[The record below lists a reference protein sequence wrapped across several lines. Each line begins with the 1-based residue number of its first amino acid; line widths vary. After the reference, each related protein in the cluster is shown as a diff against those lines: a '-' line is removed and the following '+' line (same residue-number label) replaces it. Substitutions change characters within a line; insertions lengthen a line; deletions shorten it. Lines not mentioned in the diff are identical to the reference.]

1 MTITK
6 WNPFFP
12 DVVKDRFNRLLGR
25 DDFWRLDE
33 PAVGNWAPA
42 VDVVENDNALTIK
55 AELPGFDAKDVAITV
70 ENNVLT
76 LKGERRF
83 EDEVKKEHYH
93 RLERAYGTF
102 ARGFTL
108 PGNVDADNI
117 KAEFKNGLLIVTLPK
132 KASFKGK
139 AIEVKAA

>member
-6 WNPFFP
+6 WNPFIP
-12 DVVKDRFNRLLGR
+12 EIEKDRFNWLFGR
-25 DDFWRLDE
+25 DDFWTLDG
-33 PAVGNWAPA
+33 PAAGNWAPA
-42 VDVVENDNALTIK
+42 VDVVENDNAITIK
-55 AELPGFDAKDVAITV
+55 AELPGVEPKDVEITV

-102 ARGFTL
+102 ARRFTL
-108 PGNVDADNI
+108 AENVDTEHI
-117 KAEFKNGLLIVTLPK
+117 KAEFKNGMLILTLPK
-132 KASFKGK
+132 KAGFKRK

>member
-1 MTITK
+1 MTK

-12 DVVKDRFNRLLGR
+12 DVVKDRFDWLLGR
-25 DDFWRLDE
+25 DAPWRLDG
-33 PAVGNWAPA
+33 PAGNWAPT
-42 VDVVENDNALTIK
+42 VDVVEGDNTITIK
-55 AELPGFDAKDVAITV
+55 AELPGVETKDVAITV

-83 EDEVKKEHYH
+83 EDEVKKEHFH

-108 PGNVDADNI
+108 PGNVDAENI

-132 KASFKGK
+132 KAAFKGK
-139 AIEVKAA
+139 AIEVTAA